1 MSIQKTGAEKSL
13 LDIQYNVLK
22 SSKEALVKISKENPF
37 KTEKYSGNYIL
48 KGLPSKGQKGILTD
62 PKGNAYVCFV
72 DDGTLWTPNSFKP
85 SPKSKYTLTFGK
97 KQTEIQGSDIRHK
110 NAGHRFYFNP
120 RKKVPDAP
128 VSKNVLMAIEKFL
141 TQVVENP
148 TQQKPLSTTP
158 DCKNGIKL
166 RKAGFSAENHFWFE
180 ADSPELVKE
189 TMYAAFN
196 LYEVQKQI
204 DALHQWRNRVPK
216 SGVRLKKF
224 FQPWQET
231 GQYLR
236 ENPSFVLD
244 SEPIEWYILTDLKRE
259 GAAEQRAF
267 VRKALASPDVVL
279 MEGPPGSGKTTVIL
293 ELILQ
298 LLIRG
303 KRVLLSSATHVAIDN
318 LLERVHKLQQE
329 SGSNLGILALR
340 IASDEKSM
348 SDVVRE
354 NFHDVKII
362 DSAKRKTEA
371 LLATVL
377 DKTTGQ
383 KMLLNPEGKLDES
396 EFRHFLLNNANLV
409 AGTLVGLL
417 QHDALKNRQPDFEAF
432 DVLIVDEASKVTLS
446 GFLVPALWAKKWVLV
461 GDTKQLAPY
470 SDSALIETI
479 LTGEQN
485 LTIEEA
491 EKLTQHVGDAFA
503 YRQDENE
510 SRKRVA
516 KLQQLESD
524 FSDFQI
530 EELHW
535 LCQTFFPSVFELFQN
550 GLPDWLVTNDS
561 KFGLF
566 KGLPNVLSDTPDA
579 DSEDIWFEDEMA
591 DETPWENRFQSL
603 RYQHRMVDELAAI
616 PREFIYG
623 GNNMFTSKKANK
635 VNSELLKLL
644 DSTDNS
650 ACTWINVSENGS
662 SSSGNSEELDLVLK
676 ALDLIEDGI
685 EKNPSKRKIEIAVIT
700 FYRAQLRRL
709 EKKLKE
715 RKERTGSEI
724 LLKTVDSVQGQE
736 ADIVLLCF
744 TTWGKNRFYNVPN
757 RLNVAL
763 TRSKQRLF
771 LFGNPEAIQG
781 YSDSPAI
788 QALCSKIKN
797 QAI

>member
-1 MSIQKTGAEKSL
+1 MSIQKTGAERSL
-13 LDIQYNVLK
+13 LDIQYNVLR
-22 SSKEALVKISKENPF
+22 SSKDALVKISKENPF
-37 KTEKYSGNYIL
+37 KTERYSGNYL
-48 KGLPSKGQKGILTD
+48 PKGLSAKAQKGILSD
-62 PKGNAYVCFV
+62 PKSNVYVCFV
-72 DDGTLWTPNSFKP
+72 DDGTFWTPKSFKP
-85 SPKSKYTLTFGK
+85 SAKTKYTWAFGERK
-97 KQTEIQGSDIRHK
+97 IEILGSDLKHK

-120 RKKVPDAP
+120 RKKVPDSP
-128 VSKNVLMAIEKFL
+128 VSKNVKTAIEKFL

-148 TQQKPLSTTP
+148 TQQKPISTTP

-189 TMYAAFN
+189 TMFAAFN

-216 SGVRLKKF
+216 FGEPLKNF
-224 FQPWQET
+224 FQPWQAT

-236 ENPSFVLD
+236 KYPSVVVETESIDWL
-244 SEPIEWYILTDLKRE
+244 ILTDPDRE
-259 GAAEQRAF
+259 GADEQRAF

-318 LLERVHKLQQE
+318 LLERVYKLQKDC
-329 SGSNLGILALR
+329 GSNMGILALR

-348 SDVVRE
+348 SDVVRK
-354 NFHDVKII
+354 NFHDVRII
-362 DSAKRKTEA
+362 EKAKRETEA
-371 LLATVL
+371 LLSTVM
-377 DKTTGQ
+377 DKTAGQ

-396 EFRHFLLNNANLV
+396 EFRNFMLNNANLV

-446 GFLVPALWAKKWVLV
+446 GFLVPALWAKRWVLV

-485 LTIEEA
+485 LSIEEA
-491 EKLTQHVGDAFA
+491 EKLTQHIGDAFA

-510 SRKRVA
+510 SKKRVDA
-516 KLQQLESD
+516 LQKLEAD
-524 FSDFQI
+524 FSGFQI

-566 KGLPNVLSDTPDA
+566 RGLPNVLSDTPDSGSDA
-579 DSEDIWFEDEMA
+579 MWFENEKA
-591 DETPWENRFQSL
+591 DDTPWKNRFQSL
-603 RYQHRMVDELAAI
+603 QFQHRMVDELAAI

-623 GNNMFTSKKANK
+623 GKNMFTSKKANV
-635 VNSELLKLL
+635 VNSKLLKLVGP
-644 DSTDNS
+644 DDNS
-650 ACTWINVSENGS
+650 ACTWINVAENGS
-662 SSSGNSEELDLVLK
+662 STSGNSEELDLILK

-685 EKNPSKRKIEIAVIT
+685 EKNPSERKIEIAVIT

-709 EKKLKE
+709 ERKLKE
-715 RKERTGSEI
+715 RKKRTGSEV

-763 TRSKQRLF
+763 TRSKQRLL
-771 LFGNPEAIQG
+771 LFGNPEAIKG
-781 YSDSPAI
+781 YSDSPAL
-788 QALCSKIKN
+788 QALCSKIKH
-797 QAI
+797 QTI